1 MRVLLPVLV
10 AFVFTGCATGAGQR
24 ATENRWA
31 DERLLPVLEAQEH
44 RDVPALCALM
54 KDTVPEVREAAALAF
69 ASVQDSASVPCLLG
83 GLIDAEV
90 AVRSTSA
97 FALSFIADSTTVV
110 RMAEAAMDERDTTVQ
125 RALMSASFIAMQRN
139 GLLKEPNA
147 ILYFMDRSHGQASAR
162 AADALRRL
170 PDSLVLH
177 AADEIEAHMATQETD
192 ARQFLILAMKKMGDR
207 ANRTLLGRIAVENPR
222 TNERVNAQR
231 VYGTLYQDEG
241 SDEVLLG
248 APMSHAENQAVLE
261 ILAAREHLNARMV
274 MSHVGQRSDTAVVIG
289 LLGLVI
295 HHGTEGLADSAR
307 AMLDAIAKAVR
318 DPYLKADVIT
328 VRARSPKDGDFEA
341 LMSIMTSDAHPAERQ
356 AAFQGVLRI
365 VLERM
370 KRSRFASREAQYA
383 ELGNVIRAALNSGDA
398 GLISA
403 AAEELEQADP
413 DAIRIMLDP
422 ATESA
427 ARAVLLPIRD
437 LEAVLLLDKA
447 VAKRDERSA
456 PLHAKPPFNHPIDHT
471 RLKALKQGQQYRITT
486 NKGEII
492 IATDVN
498 ECPGTCVA
506 FDSLVTAGYYIG
518 KAFHR
523 MVPNFVVQGGC
534 PRGDGYGGMPWTL
547 RTEIAR
553 TPFVAGSVGLASAG
567 PDTESCQFF
576 ITHSATPHLDGRY
589 TRFGGVVSGMEVLW
603 ELGVGDRML
612 RVERV
617 E

>member
-44 RDVPALCALM
+44 RDVPALCGFL
-54 KDTVPEVREAAALAF
+54 KDTVPEVREAAAMAF

-83 GLIDAEV
+83 GLIDREF
-90 AVRSTSA
+90 AVRATSA
-97 FALSFIADSTTVV
+97 FALGFIADSTTVV
-110 RMAEAAMDERDTTVQ
+110 RMAEAAMEERDTTVQ

-139 GLLKEPNA
+139 GLLKDPNA

-170 PDSLVLH
+170 PDSLVLQ
-177 AADEIEAHMATQETD
+177 AADEIDAHMATQETD

-231 VYGTLYQDEG
+231 VYGMLYQDEG

-261 ILAAREHLNARMV
+261 VLAAREHLNARMV
-274 MSHVGQRSDTAVVIG
+274 MDHVGQRSDTAMTIG
-289 LLGLVI
+289 LFGLVMR
-295 HHGTEGLADSAR
+295 HGNEDLADSAR
-307 AMLDAIAKAVR
+307 TMLDAIAKVIR
-318 DPYLKADVIT
+318 DPYLKADVIRAWASDRKGNVAADVLEPLIFTANSSLERITAFREAVDYYGDRTTAQVELILHT
-328 VRARSPKDGDFEA
+328 VMNSHDPGLIAEVCDAITSRAGYKGFDLKGLSPRLGALEKMLELPRDFEVA
-341 LMSIMTSDAHPAERQ
+341 L
-356 AAFQGVLRI
+356 
-365 VLERM
+365 
-370 KRSRFASREAQYA
+370 
-383 ELGNVIRAALNSGDA
+383 
-398 GLISA
+398 
-403 AAEELEQADP
+403 
-413 DAIRIMLDP
+413 AI
-422 ATESA
+422 
-427 ARAVLLPIRD
+427 
-437 LEAVLLLDKA
+437 DKA
-447 VAKRDERSA
+447 VSHLESRPQPEYR
-456 PLHAKPPFNHPIDHT
+456 PPPFNHPIDLA

-498 ECPGTCVA
+498 DCPGTSVA
-506 FDSLVTAGYYIG
+506 FDSLVTAGYYNG

-547 RTEIAR
+547 RTEIGR

-589 TRFGGVVSGMEVLW
+589 TRFGGVVSGMDVLW